1 MYHKTVEEEEKFLCS
16 LWDVFD
22 AWVSKKHPNAELGT
36 EMVESNLKCPKCGI
50 GEIINY
56 GTVEA
61 YLRGMSRG
69 I

>member
-36 EMVESNLKCPKCGI
+36 EVEGQKINL
-50 GEIINY
+50 EDDDVQAIIRSI
-56 GTVEA
+56 T
-61 YLRGMSRG
+61 
-69 I
+69 IK